1 MTVEKRIVVY
11 GTTWCGDCRR
21 ARAYLESKEIP
32 YDYIDIGADAQA
44 AAFVMK
50 VNRGFRSVPTI
61 VFQDGSILVEPSTRE
76 LAQKIAGLASMPI
89 LLYRRHVC
97 PGCVRMEELRR
108 SCGEC
113 ERLARVLAALEVPF
127 RVLNID
133 QDPDA
138 ERSAQLLVRPDR
150 GLPAV
155 VFPDGTTLVQPTVAE
170 VAAKLGV

>member
-1 MTVEKRIVVY
+1 MTVEKRIVLY

-32 YDYIDIGADAQA
+32 YEYIDIGADAQA

-61 VFQDGSILVEPSTRE
+61 VFPDGSILVEPSTRE
-76 LAQKIAGLASMPI
+76 LAQKIASLTPTPI
-89 LLYRRHVC
+89 LLYRRNVC
-97 PGCVRMEELRR
+97 PGCARMEKTGR

-127 RVLNID
+127 RVLNVD

-138 ERSAQLLVRPDR
+138 ERNARLLVRPDR
-150 GLPAV
+150 GLPAI
-155 VFPDGTTLVQPTVAE
+155 VFPDGTTLLQPTVAE